1 MFIESDFR
9 SQMAERANALFL
21 AEFSSGYSE
30 RQFADSNL
38 SVIQKKRPSELHR
51 IESVAR

>member
-21 AEFSSGYSE
+21 AEFSSV
-30 RQFADSNL
+30 FNL
-38 SVIQKKRPSELHR
+38 QIQ
-51 IESVAR
+51 I

>member
-21 AEFSSGYSE
+21 AEFSPV
-30 RQFADSNL
+30 L
-38 SVIQKKRPSELHR
+38 
-51 IESVAR
+51 